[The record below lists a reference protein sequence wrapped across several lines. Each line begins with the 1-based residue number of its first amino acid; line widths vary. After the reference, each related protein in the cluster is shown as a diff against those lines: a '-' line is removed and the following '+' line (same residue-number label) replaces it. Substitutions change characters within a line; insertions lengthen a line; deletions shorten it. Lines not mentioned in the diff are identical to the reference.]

1 MCLRHRRRL
10 FACLRLG
17 LRDRAWEGLASSPS
31 RGAAAADSGNRR
43 RGRAAGAV
51 DPFVEMSGGGG
62 EGETRG
68 GGGQLRR
75 DTSRESPENLPRT
88 FRDATPM
95 HLGVRRDVSET
106 CPRRA
111 SRLASTRAM
120 PPGPDARCG
129 PDARAPSPPDC
140 RRLASARLSSC
151 RQRTTAAPRAS
162 RLSSTPK
169 RQTPSRPSSST
180 TASPSTAA
188 RCRSASPPAPPR
200 PAPPPSP
207 RA

>member
-120 PPGPDARCG
+120 PPGPDAR
-129 PDARAPSPPDC
+129 APSPPDC